1 MSDAERL
8 LMAVKSFAANGPANQ
23 ECGVCVQGA
32 RIDTTDIVGSKN
44 SWIEVLPIQQLSFPE
59 GVLMAAERNK
69 TALSAAVFRG
79 RIIRVW
85 VYLVKQKDFHLIC
98 YSGVLR

>member
-8 LMAVKSFAANGPANQ
+8 LMSVKGFAANGLADQ
-23 ECGVCVQGA
+23 EGGVCVQGA

-44 SWIEVLPIQQLSFPE
+44 GWIEVLPIQQLSFPE
-59 GVLMAAERNK
+59 GVLMAAERIK
-69 TALSAAVFRG
+69 AALSAAFFNG

-85 VYLVKQKDFHLIC
+85 VCLIKQKGFHLIC